1 MIATKLVV
9 IVASAVKIAYA
20 FKRPDFNALHAPLP
34 VVDLKYSLHQATIN
48 ETGQYYNFSNIR
60 YAAPPT
66 GNLRF
71 SAPVKPKV
79 NRTIN
84 NGQQGAICAQA
95 IPYWEQVAVNFL
107 GGASAAAL
115 GLVKAGVEAAEK
127 NLTISGLSAP
137 APLTSEDCLFLD
149 VIVPKSIYDSRGKRA
164 PVVVWIYGGGYVGG
178 SKFDAGNPAT
188 LISRSKENG
197 GEGVVYVAFNYRLG
211 LFGWLSGPTF
221 EKSGTAN
228 AALLDQRFALE
239 WVQKYIHLFGGD
251 ANRVTVLGES
261 AGAGSIMHQIT
272 AYGGRYGRVPF
283 SQAILQSPGY
293 PPVYSDDQQEA
304 TFQNVIKQA
313 QSLIDANITSV
324 SDLRNL
330 DFTTL
335 AGLNTIVTAR
345 SAPYGTF
352 TFGPTV
358 DGTFV
363 PELPAKLLRD
373 GKFYKNV
380 KVMTAH
386 NSNEGAFFASP
397 FLSTEASLSDN
408 LVSVLPTI
416 SKSTLSYVTGTL
428 YPPVYN
434 GSYPYRSFFERASL
448 ITADISFT
456 CNTRYLN
463 TAFLNK
469 TYSYYFTVPPG
480 LHGEDIAY
488 TFFNGDTT
496 TLNVGLPVNATV
508 AAVLQRYIMNFAMTG
523 NPNGRGV
530 PFFPEYQKNAT
541 TVVLGSTGLGSL
553 QTDTTANKR
562 CEWWQQALYE

>member
-1 MIATKLVV
+1 MIAIKAVAF
-9 IVASAVKIAYA
+9 VASAARVVYA
-20 FKRPDFNALHAPLP
+20 LPTNASLP
-34 VVDLKYSLHQATIN
+34 VVDLEYTLHQATIN

-60 YAAPPT
+60 YAAPPI

-71 SAPVKPKV
+71 SAPVEPEV

-84 NGQQGAICAQA
+84 DGQQGAICAQGT
-95 IPYWEQVAVNFL
+95 PYWEEVALNFL
-107 GGASAAAL
+107 GGANATT
-115 GLVKAGVEAAEK
+115 VKFVEAQVEAVEK
-127 NLTISGLSAP
+127 NLTISGLPAP

-149 VIVPKSIYDSRGKRA
+149 VIVPKSIYDSCGESKA
-164 PVVVWIYGGGYVGG
+164 PVVVWIYGGGYVAG
-178 SKFDAGNPAT
+178 SKFGSGNPAT
-188 LISRSKENG
+188 LISRSQENG
-197 GEGVVYVAFNYRLG
+197 DEGVIYVAMNYRLG

-221 EKSGTAN
+221 EESGTAN

-239 WVQKYIHLFGGD
+239 WIQKYIYLFGGD
-251 ANRVTVLGES
+251 ADRVTVLGES

-272 AYGGRYGRVPF
+272 AYGSNGSVPF

-293 PPVYSDDQQEA
+293 PPVYSNAQQEA
-304 TFQNVIKQA
+304 TFQSVIKQA
-313 QSLIDANITSV
+313 QALIGTNITSV

-330 DFTTL
+330 DFSTL

-363 PELPAKLLRD
+363 PELPAKLLLD
-373 GKFYKNV
+373 GKFDTNV
-380 KVMTAH
+380 KVMTTH

-397 FLSTEASLSDN
+397 FFSTEADIAHN
-408 LVSVLPTI
+408 LIAVLPTI
-416 SKSTLSYVTGTL
+416 SNSTIAYITGTL

-434 GSYPYRSFFERASL
+434 GSYPYTNIYERVSL
-448 ITADISFT
+448 ITAEISFT

-463 TAFLNK
+463 TAFLNE
-469 TYSYYFTVPPG
+469 THSYYFTVPPG

-496 TLNVGLPVNATV
+496 TLDDGLPVNATV
-508 AAVLQRYIMNFAMTG
+508 AAVLQRYIMNFVVTG
-523 NPNGRGV
+523 NPNGDRV
-530 PFFPEYQKNAT
+530 PFFPEYQSNAT
-541 TVVLGSTGLGSL
+541 TVVIGSTGLGSL
-553 QTDTTANKR
+553 QTDTTANNR